1 MESDYVGRDEAEDI
15 IKEAIDDYLPTET
28 LQEIL
33 DLIYGSEYIVIDG
46 DGDDEDDEEMD

>member
-1 MESDYVGRDEAEDI
+1 MDDYVDREEAENI

-33 DLIYGSEYIVIDG
+33 DLIFGSEFIVIDS
-46 DGDDEDDEEMD
+46 DGDNVDDEEEMD